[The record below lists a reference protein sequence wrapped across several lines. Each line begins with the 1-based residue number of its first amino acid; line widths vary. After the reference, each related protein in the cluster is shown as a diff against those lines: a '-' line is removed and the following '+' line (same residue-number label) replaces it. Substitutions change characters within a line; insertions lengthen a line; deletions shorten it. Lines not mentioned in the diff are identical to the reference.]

1 MAFPVV
7 TLSEH
12 IARSL
17 FVAWRFLTGD
27 AGEMK
32 FLEVSG
38 RGVLRSFT
46 ALAFAAPVFFI
57 IQWLQFT
64 APGYGWINLL
74 HYFALF
80 GAYALAWAAFAFA
93 VFHAHNLIGARPFFL
108 RFITLYNWARIYV
121 LLIMLPA
128 FALSAAGVIEG
139 GVKALVFAVSAAA
152 ALGYKYF
159 ITRMALAASV
169 FHSVLF
175 VLFDASLVMLFD
187 ALVFAAFGYPIDSP
201 L

>member
-1 MAFPVV
+1 M

-17 FVAWRFLTGD
+17 FVAWRFLVGD
-27 AGEMK
+27 SGEMK

-38 RGVLRSFT
+38 RGVVRSFA

-57 IQWLQFT
+57 IQWLQFR
-64 APGYGWINLL
+64 APGYGWVNLL

-80 GAYALAWAAFAFA
+80 GAYVLAWLAFAFA
-93 VFHAHNLIGARPFFL
+93 TFHAYNLIGARPFFL
-108 RFITLYNWARIYV
+108 RFITLYNWARVYV

-139 GVKALVFAVSAAA
+139 GVKALVFAVSAAG

-159 ITRMALAASV
+159 ITRTALAASA
-169 FHSVLF
+169 FHSILF
-175 VLFDASLVMLFD
+175 VMLDAVLVMLFD
-187 ALVFAAFGYPIDSP
+187 ALAFSAFGQPIDTP